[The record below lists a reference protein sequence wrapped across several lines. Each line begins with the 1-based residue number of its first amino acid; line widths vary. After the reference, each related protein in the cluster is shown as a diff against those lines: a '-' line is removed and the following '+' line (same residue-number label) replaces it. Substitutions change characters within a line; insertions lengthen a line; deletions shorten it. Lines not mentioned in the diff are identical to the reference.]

1 MLRCITGDTRTE
13 QSKLLR
19 IPLSLY
25 KKNSLAAQ
33 EHHEVAGYRTT
44 HQRVFIIEPDQLY
57 YRTMTPADP
66 CISARPA
73 PEDRILQF
81 FQSPFFLSVTIGIPF
96 CTYKFI
102 FGSLSIRNSTGGD
115 SPFFF
120 LGWLI
125 IGWAALDLAMNVAR
139 AVLDIFGR
147 PGTIEYCSIAQIGR
161 YFHAPGAFLAFDTL
175 LSFSIICITLWSGW
189 ITRLTSFE
197 SFLWYSATTLNLIS
211 LSLVIMYDETLR
223 TRWNTRKKQ

>member
-1 MLRCITGDTRTE
+1 MNSRTDCSGVSPAIQGRNNRNCYE
-13 QSKLLR
+13 FLFLSTKK
-19 IPLSLY
+19 IPLQHRNITRLQG
-25 KKNSLAAQ
+25 N
-33 EHHEVAGYRTT
+33 RTT

-102 FGSLSIRNSTGGD
+102 FGSLSIRNNTRGE

-125 IGWAALDLAMNVAR
+125 ITWAALDLAMNVAR
-139 AVLDIFGR
+139 AVLIFSDG
-147 PGTIEYCSIAQIGR
+147 PAQ
-161 YFHAPGAFLAFDTL
+161 
-175 LSFSIICITLWSGW
+175 
-189 ITRLTSFE
+189 
-197 SFLWYSATTLNLIS
+197 
-211 LSLVIMYDETLR
+211 
-223 TRWNTRKKQ
+223 